1 MSVRY
6 GPNSIEPGPIVR
18 LEKQIE
24 TGGEG
29 TKLGATYT
37 GTITGTLVA
46 FKGSPQ
52 GGTLSG
58 PDWGGPFNRF
68 WQTSGYADVESVP
81 ADSRVASI
89 HNKQEALRALFAVD
103 GQWLEWQARSG
114 APPLKCQP
122 RIKGITF
129 EEGVWFDRC
138 DYTIQIEADYLYVNG
153 NPEVDTPYHD
163 ELISTA
169 SESWQMEDG
178 DVAKTF
184 RLTHTASAA
193 GKRKFDSLGNQ
204 VGLPWQIAKEFIQ
217 NRLELGYDGISAFSP
232 ISGRSIAAS
241 SLLNDGSAIDLST
254 FDAYDFVRSE
264 NVDELAGT
272 YSVNETWTL
281 AVPSSGTDVYT
292 VGVRKFSTEPNT
304 TTSVVIQGTIKGFYT
319 TLNDYDTRNA
329 NAEYVWSQLQGG
341 NLFSRANSYVPNGI
355 SLNNQATVGT
365 LDFNPNEG
373 TINYSY
379 EFSDRLSN
387 GDAFEEY
394 VISKTS
400 SINDYKYSIEIQG
413 KITGRQYESDTSPND
428 KIQRALFVWN
438 NLDLYNRII
447 SSNFFPNVAEDLRQ
461 NPASKKYDVDPSNGV
476 ISYVYSFDNRENDN
490 DIANENVHEE
500 YTISSGFSRENSIY
514 TYTITGTVEGLS
526 IVEGSGAREAKYRAA
541 HDYWETVAASSF
553 VSRIENNY
561 GITLANTNPT
571 ETESQKNP
579 TTGVITYTYRYTN
592 EQPPYVAGALSEI
605 ITIQD
610 INKNADINIF
620 ASIPVIARRPGPKL
634 QDMATTP
641 ERVRGID
648 IETVFPP
655 VAGANILAAY
665 ASSPSY
671 DAIVAQITPTAS
683 EVFKVDDSE
692 TWVPRNG
699 RYSRSVRWVYQ

>member
-37 GTITGTLVA
+37 GAITGTLVA

-122 RIKGITF
+122 RIKRIVF
-129 EEGVWFDRC
+129 DEGVWFDRC
-138 DYTIQIEADYLYVNG
+138 DYTIEIEADFLYVNG

-193 GKRKFDSLGNQ
+193 GKRKFDNLGNQ

-232 ISGRSIAAS
+232 INGRTIAGS
-241 SLLNDGSAIDLST
+241 SFLNDGSAIDLST
-254 FDAYDFVRSE
+254 FDAYNFVRSE

-319 TLNDYDTRNA
+319 RLNDYDTRNA
-329 NAEYVWSQLQGG
+329 NAEYVWSQLQGA
-341 NLFSRANSYVPNGI
+341 NLFSRANSYVSNGI

-413 KITGRQYESDTSPND
+413 KVTGRQYESDTSSND
-428 KIQRALFVWN
+428 KIQRALTVWN
-438 NLDLYNRII
+438 GLDLYDRII

-461 NPASKKYDVDPSNGV
+461 NPATKKYDVDPSNGV

-620 ASIPVIARRPGPKL
+620 ASIPVIARKVGPKL
-634 QDMATTP
+634 QDMATTS

-655 VAGANILAAY
+655 VAGPNILAAY
-665 ASSPSY
+665 ASAPNY
-671 DAIVAQITPTAS
+671 DTIVAQIVPTAS
-683 EVFKVDDSE
+683 EVFKVDDSQ